1 MTNLL
6 IFGTISNTIINLKDK
21 FMLTTN
27 RGMVKFFLLSLI
39 TFNIYGIV
47 VMSMIS
53 SEINQIASP
62 RDGKHTMHYCLIY
75 FIFSWLTLGIAPLV
89 WMHRLTA
96 RMGDELQARQLQ
108 YDFGA
113 GTFWGWGFFG
123 SLIIVGP
130 FIFYYKFFKA
140 MNMLAD
146 DYNRKGR

>member
-53 SEINQIASP
+53 SEISQIASP

-89 WMHRLTA
+89 WMQRLTA

-130 FIFYYKFFKA
+130 FIFYHKFFKA

>member
-62 RDGKHTMHYCLIY
+62 RDGKHTMHYCLI
-75 FIFSWLTLGIAPLV
+75 
-89 WMHRLTA
+89 
-96 RMGDELQARQLQ
+96 
-108 YDFGA
+108 
-113 GTFWGWGFFG
+113 
-123 SLIIVGP
+123 
-130 FIFYYKFFKA
+130 
-140 MNMLAD
+140 
-146 DYNRKGR
+146 